1 MDNWW
6 RRVALSVLTFFGVI
20 TGYTVVYRWGM
31 ATFEGEPVSH
41 VRALQVVVE
50 ALTTAGFGG
59 DAPGS
64 SAVMSGF
71 VVVMNL
77 SGVLLMFLALPVV
90 VVPLLKQ
97 AVETDPPTTTDLTDH
112 VVICSN
118 STHGEVLRDE
128 LEAVG
133 VPYLLVESDPES
145 AKELVDDGIDVIC
158 GDPEHLDTLRAANAG
173 DARAVVADVD
183 DDTNPIVILS
193 ARQIDEDLPVV
204 SVVTDRDVTVY
215 NRSAGA
221 DTLVRPRQVLG
232 TSLATKAAATF
243 PERFQKTLSVGD
255 DLEITE
261 LVVEADS
268 DLVGETIAGTDVFDR
283 ADTLVVGAWKGGRF
297 VPTPDPTE
305 PIDENTTLVVTGHHD
320 DLAELRSRT
329 VSPATDRS
337 SRVVVCGHGVVGRT
351 VADVCEAR
359 DMETC
364 VVDAVDGDGVDVT
377 GDVTNPEVLSAAD
390 VEDASAVVV
399 ALDDDTQAIYATLML
414 TWMAPDVEVIA
425 RANDPENVWK
435 LYNSGA
441 DYVLALQTV
450 TGRMLA
456 SHLIEGETIL
466 TPGTQFDLVRTDAP
480 SLVGRSLGEVDVRAK
495 TGCTVVA
502 VERDGTLRSG
512 LGSEFVVEADD
523 TLIVAGDDDA
533 TTRFLELG
541 H

>member
-6 RRVALSVLTFFGVI
+6 RRIALSVLTFFGVV
-20 TGYTVVYRWGM
+20 TGYAVVYRWGM
-31 ATFEGEPVSH
+31 ATFEGETVSH
-41 VRALQVVVE
+41 VRAFQVVVE

-59 DAPGS
+59 DAPWS

-90 VVPLLKQ
+90 VIPLLKQ
-97 AVETDPPTTTDLTDH
+97 AVETDPPTTTDLVDH

-133 VPYLLVESDPES
+133 VPYLFVESDPED
-145 AKELVDDGIDVIC
+145 AKELVEAGIDVIC
-158 GDPEHLDTLRAANAG
+158 GDPEHLDTFRAANAAA
-173 DARAVVADVD
+173 ARAVVADVD
-183 DDTNPIVILS
+183 DDTNPIVTLS
-193 ARQIDEDLPVV
+193 AKEIDEDLPVV
-204 SVVTDRDVTVY
+204 SVVTDRDVMMY

-232 TSLATKAAATF
+232 TGLATKAAAAF
-243 PERFQKTLSVGD
+243 PERFRNTLSVGD
-255 DLEITE
+255 DVEITE

-268 DLVGETIAGTDVFDR
+268 ALVGQTIAGTDVFDG
-283 ADTLVVGAWKGGRF
+283 ADALVVGAWKAGRF
-297 VPTPDPTE
+297 VASPDPTE
-305 PIDENTTLVVTGHHD
+305 PIDENTTLLVTGHHD

-329 VSPATDRS
+329 VSPSVDRP
-337 SRVVVCGHGVVGRT
+337 SRVVVCGYGVVGRT
-351 VADVCEAR
+351 VADVCQAR
-359 DMETC
+359 GTETC
-364 VVDAVDGDGVDVT
+364 VVDAVEGDDVDVV
-377 GDVTNPEVLSAAD
+377 GDVTDPEVLSAAD
-390 VEDASAVVV
+390 VEDASAVVI
-399 ALDDDTQAIYATLML
+399 ALDDDTQAVYATLVL

-425 RANDPENVWK
+425 RANDPDNVWK

-441 DYVLALQTV
+441 DYVLSLQTV

-466 TPGTQFDLVRTDAP
+466 TPGMQFDLVRTDAP
-480 SLVGRSLGEVDVRAK
+480 ALAGRSLGEVDVRER

-502 VERDGTLRSG
+502 VERDGTLESG
-512 LGSEFVVEADD
+512 LGPEFVVEADD
-523 TLIVAGDDDA
+523 TLVVAGDDDA
-533 TTRFLELG
+533 TARFLELG